1 MTITT
6 HASYILRE
14 AQVKPTTRKHIKE
27 LYGITTQQID
37 DALSRLLASNQIVRV
52 RHGVY
57 ALPWDKTITPSDM
70 DRDVRI
76 LRWLLDHGQDLTAEE
91 AGLHL
96 GEAPEVATDR
106 LERIHGAYRYFH
118 IDGAR
123 RVRWS
128 KLRPRNPHTAFMV
141 KYYNR
146 RAYAPSQ
153 QRWASPK
160 CRALLQWCDM
170 PSQLVA
176 DHAGC
181 ERRVANRIRS
191 EMSLT
196 HYRPKAADVIYPF
209 ITKGEASRSA
219 ICAAFPEYTTGT
231 VASALR
237 RLLRDGRVYRVS
249 KGVYAVT
256 ELPASILALI
266 KQRGPMKGRDISKAL
281 DVKRSVVSDAL
292 TDMAD
297 SGSIVWEPGQVAQ
310 PPTMVKS

>member
-1 MTITT
+1 M
-6 HASYILRE
+6 A
-14 AQVKPTTRKHIKE
+14 A
-27 LYGITTQQID
+27 
-37 DALSRLLASNQIVRV
+37 NQIVRV

-146 RAYAPSQ
+146 GR
-153 QRWASPK
+153 
-160 CRALLQWCDM
+160 
-170 PSQLVA
+170 V
-176 DHAGC
+176 
-181 ERRVANRIRS
+181 RRRNNGGRV
-191 EMSLT
+191 
-196 HYRPKAADVIYPF
+196 
-209 ITKGEASRSA
+209 RSA
-219 ICAAFPEYTTGT
+219 
-231 VASALR
+231 
-237 RLLRDGRVYRVS
+237 GRCFS
-249 KGVYAVT
+249 GAT
-256 ELPASILALI
+256 CPA
-266 KQRGPMKGRDISKAL
+266 K
-281 DVKRSVVSDAL
+281 VVS
-292 TDMAD
+292 
-297 SGSIVWEPGQVAQ
+297 
-310 PPTMVKS
+310 